1 MKERKVGEWI
11 MCLTKNDE
19 INEAVAQVEIAQKQ
33 FDYADKEFIDVAI
46 MKLSH
51 AMEKL
56 NVLIKLSKINN

>member
-1 MKERKVGEWI
+1 

-46 MKLSH
+46 M
-51 AMEKL
+51 
-56 NVLIKLSKINN
+56 